1 MSVEQINR
9 LGFPAWA
16 DNLIVDFIESHPEMA
31 EGNYGSITTERK
43 DGTAIRAVY
52 GDGKATIV
60 VRGYTGSGWETHEQ
74 SVVLCR

>member
-9 LGFPAWA
+9 LGFGAWA
-16 DNLIVDFIESHPEMA
+16 DNIIADFIENHPEMA

-52 GDGKATIV
+52 GNGTVHFI
-60 VRGYTGSGWETHEQ
+60 VRGYTGNGWETHERT
-74 SVVLCR
+74 LKL